1 MLTELPANVD
11 WETEYNNRQRVPE
24 HPTLISGW
32 VERSARYREEDPNA
46 EIDLPY
52 AEGERNR
59 YDLFHPQTPAE
70 EPAPVHMFIHGGY
83 WQALDKSAFSFV
95 ARGLC
100 ARGAIVAIPSYTL
113 CPEASI
119 ARITDEMRQ
128 CAAVLHRRFQRPV
141 SVSGHSAGGHLAA
154 ELAATDWPAFSQD
167 LPPGLVSR
175 AVPVSGL
182 FDLRPLV
189 ETSINGALGLDMESA
204 LACSPAN
211 RPAPSNTPVVTVVG
225 GDESSEFHRQNDI
238 LRQSWGRET
247 VLAHIAVPGANHF
260 TVLEPYTEPDSSLV
274 ASCLGDA
281 P

>member
-32 VERSARYREEDPNA
+32 VERSARYREENPNA
-46 EIDLPY
+46 EINLPY
-52 AEGERNR
+52 ADGERNR
-59 YDLFHPQTPAE
+59 FDLFHPQAAADGS
-70 EPAPVHMFIHGGY
+70 APVHMFIHGGY

-100 ARGAIVAIPSYTL
+100 ARGAIVAVPSYTL

-119 ARITDEMRQ
+119 ARITDEMRR
-128 CAAVLHRRFQRPV
+128 CAAALHRRFQRPV

-167 LPPGLVSR
+167 LAPDLVSR

-211 RPAPSNTPVVTVVG
+211 RPAPSHTSVVTVVG
-225 GDESSEFHRQNDI
+225 GDESSEFHRQNDL
-238 LRQSWGRET
+238 LRESWGAET
-247 VLAHIAVPGANHF
+247 VLDHIPVPGANHF

-274 ASCLGDA
+274 AACLGDA